1 MRVNSVAEAAT
12 VTEQFKGKRVAYSVF
27 GSVKS
32 LKGEAEDKVVIEA
45 LDAQVTICWDSSNL
59 V

>member
-45 LDAQVTICWDSSNL
+45 LDAQVTIC
-59 V
+59 